1 MKEKTKK
8 RIKGS
13 VSIFL
18 VIIMVPMMCL
28 SGLIVDGSRVEL
40 AKASISS
47 AGDLTMNSALANY
60 DTVLKDVYGL
70 FAMSQTA
77 EDLEDNLYNYFVDTL
92 MANGIIT
99 SEEDVQN
106 NPLLQDIAGAFSGQ
120 TSNMLSMEVDEDDF
134 TATKLEDSSL
144 ANPYILKNQIV
155 EYQKYRAPVSSAL
168 SLLDGIASLKKILNQ
183 SSVNKAKTAV
193 DEKSGELNEDSND
206 LYEALEKY
214 VSASSTFDQNFDTFS
229 IPGYNGADVAYS
241 YGLSNPTR
249 YKPAFE
255 KVLSAYVRTIAESMP
270 FDVYMTKKDD
280 GSYSLNGLTI
290 RKNGDNTWSV
300 SSFGSS
306 LGDLYGQAGDNKG
319 KKWGYSKTATD
330 QELLDELIAAYVGIN
345 DGTTQDALDDII
357 YIKDLTKESLGVR
370 RSFAYC
376 YGIYMKKVR
385 DLKAFYDLYK
395 SQTGV
400 ETVTFTAT
408 INYEQVTVTDSDITA
423 VMENAVTLSNRL
435 SNYKKEYDK
444 SIQYADWV
452 QQKLSSA
459 IEEDLKWLK
468 DTDIDGILEDA
479 IKKIEEVEKT
489 IDELDDANDS
499 LKTEIDDY
507 NGSDAADAFSKQM
520 QQDYEYYKDTLNPEK
535 VGALKTKLTDL
546 RQYFKDVKS
555 YLEGIKFV
563 SVEMKKL
570 SSLSNMVVE
579 TKNAKTSSGESVQDY
594 INAHIDDGLTS
605 LVDFFKTQYKEENAC
620 PNKMNISIDDD
631 EFWLYLQQA
640 FGVEGTDA
648 DKEQETVK
656 NDLKSDAGK
665 ADDVTS
671 GKNPINS
678 VNLTDEIKDMLP
690 SQGDF
695 IPPDGPDSYDG
706 ENDNFSSLFDSITS
720 AIGDLLEGIKKAATA
735 GRDNLYVSD
744 YVFDMFSYNTMEA
757 EYKVEN
763 GHKGSSQT
771 LAELGLK
778 IETSSGI
785 EKNSVNNYLYGA
797 EIEYI
802 LYGDL
807 SNPEKNV
814 KNVKQTIFCIRFLA
828 NSGYALTNAEIKSIT
843 LPPALAV
850 QAATMGVVPYKLTQV
865 VLQLCLAL
873 AESANDVRV
882 MSNGEKVALIKTS
895 DTWVMSPRGAL
906 NEAKDIAKEVVSG
919 VVKKG
924 SKELTGVVNDL
935 INKGSEVVKISA
947 DDFISD
953 MTVTINDQVSQ
964 LVGSAFSVFEEEL
977 VSSLDEYLKVGKS
990 AANDAATIANNVINS
1005 ADSKAREVIN
1015 NCSPAVKSIV
1025 EGYYNTYIGAKLN
1038 EYKNDIQ
1045 SALSELDSVDAGGI
1059 LLNVQKSI
1067 SDKLNTAINAMLRT
1081 VADKTKSLVDDLAAK
1096 VGAKAGGYIEMGA
1109 DKILDITN
1117 GYLDS
1122 TFDSLSAKL
1131 PDVAGKSSNSSSL
1144 ASAIQFDYGDYLQI
1158 FLFLKLCVDDED
1170 VLTRIADVIQLNIN
1184 EALAGTNYKHP
1195 KKGSFLMSDAYTY
1208 IQIEAN
1214 VRLKTMF
1221 ISLPFFTEY
1230 AEDGASYFKI
1240 KYKSVLGY

>member
-1 MKEKTKK
+1 MKEKTKN

-13 VSIFL
+13 ISIFL

-40 AKASISS
+40 AKASMSS

-99 SEEDVQN
+99 SEDDVQN

-120 TSNMLSMEVDEDDF
+120 TSNMLSMEVEKDDF

-183 SSVNKAKTAV
+183 SSVNKAKTKV

-214 VSASSTFDQNFDTFS
+214 VSTSSKFDQNFDTFS
-229 IPGYNGADVAYS
+229 IPGYSGADVAYS
-241 YGLSNPTR
+241 YGLSNPSR

-270 FDVYMTKKDD
+270 FDVHMTKKDD
-280 GSYSLNGLTI
+280 GTYALNGLTI
-290 RKNGDNTWSV
+290 RKNGDETWSV

-330 QELLDELIAAYVGIN
+330 QELLDELIAAYIGIN

-357 YIKDLTKESLGVR
+357 YIKDLSKESLGVR

-400 ETVTFTAT
+400 ESVTFTAT

-435 SNYKKEYDK
+435 LNYKKEYDK

-452 QQKLSSA
+452 QQNLSSA
-459 IEEDLKWLK
+459 IDADLQWLK
-468 DTDIDGILEDA
+468 DNDIDGILEDA
-479 IKKIEEVEKT
+479 IKKIEDVEET
-489 IDELDDANDS
+489 IKELDKANGS

-535 VGALKTKLTDL
+535 VGALKSKLTDL

-563 SVEMKKL
+563 GVEMKKL

-579 TKNAKTSSGESVQDY
+579 TKHAKTSTGESVQDY
-594 INAHIDDGLTS
+594 INAHVDAGLS
-605 LVDFFKTQYKEENAC
+605 SIVDFFKTQYKEENTC

-640 FGVEGTDA
+640 FGVEGTDE
-648 DKEQETVK
+648 DKEQEDVK
-656 NDLKSDAGK
+656 KELKEDAGK
-665 ADDVTS
+665 ADSATS
-671 GKNPINS
+671 GNNPINS
-678 VNLTDEIKDMLP
+678 VDLTDKIKNNLP
-690 SQGDF
+690 SKGDF
-695 IPPDGPDSYDG
+695 ILPKGPDTYDG

-757 EYKVEN
+757 EYKIEK
-763 GHKGSSQT
+763 GHKGSSQS

-778 IETSSGI
+778 LETSSGI
-785 EKNSVNNYLYGA
+785 EKNSANNYLYGA

-802 LYGDL
+802 LHGDL
-807 SNPEKNV
+807 SSPEKNV

-873 AESANDVRV
+873 AESSNDVRV

-895 DTWVMSPRGAL
+895 DTWTMSPRGAL
-906 NEAKDIAKEVVSG
+906 NEAKDLAKEAVSG
-919 VVKKG
+919 VVQSG
-924 SKELTGVVNDL
+924 ARELKGVVNNL
-935 INKGSEVVKISA
+935 IDKGSEVVKISA
-947 DDFISD
+947 SDFRDD
-953 MTVTINDQVSQ
+953 MTIAINDQVSQ
-964 LVGSAFSVFEEEL
+964 LVGSAFSVFEDEL
-977 VSSLDEYLKVGKS
+977 VSSLDQYLKVGKS
-990 AANDAATIANNVINS
+990 AANDAASIANNVINS
-1005 ADSKAREVIN
+1005 ADAKARDVIN
-1015 NCSPAVKSIV
+1015 SCSPAVKPII
-1025 EGYYNTYIGAKLN
+1025 EDYYTKFISKELDD
-1038 EYKNDIQ
+1038 YKAEIQ
-1045 SALSELDSVDAGGI
+1045 SALTELDGVDAGSI

-1067 SDKLNTAINAMLRT
+1067 SAKLNTAISAMLRT
-1081 VADKTKSLVDDLAAK
+1081 VEQKTVGLVDELCDK
-1096 VGAKAGGYIEMGA
+1096 VGAKVGETIEMGA
-1109 DKILDITN
+1109 DKILEITN

-1122 TFDSLSAKL
+1122 TFDSLSNKL
-1131 PDVAGKSSNSSSL
+1131 PDVAGKTSNSSSL

-1158 FLFLKLCVDDED
+1158 FLFLKLCVDDAD
-1170 VLTRIADVIQLNIN
+1170 VLARIADVIQLNIN
-1184 EALAGTNYKHP
+1184 EALTESGYTHP

-1208 IQIEAN
+1208 IQIEAD
-1214 VRLKTMF
+1214 VKLKTMF
-1221 ISLPFFTEY
+1221 MSLPFFTEY
-1230 AEDGASYFKI
+1230 AENGASYFKI